1 MTTPDRSPF
10 GDVPDA
16 SEADLAEQQR
26 PVDDVDED
34 AWQDTQRVSL
44 DRDWQ
49 ANEADLVE
57 QSLAVPDD
65 DTEFER

>member
-1 MTTPDRSPF
+1 MTTPDRSAL

-26 PVDDVDED
+26 AVADVDED
-34 AWQDTQRVSL
+34 SWQDAQRVGL

-57 QSLAVPDD
+57 QSLVVPDD
-65 DTEFER
+65 DTEFDR

>member
-1 MTTPDRSPF
+1 MTTPDRRPF
-10 GDVPDA
+10 GDAPDA

-26 PVDDVDED
+26 PVGDVDEETWSD
-34 AWQDTQRVSL
+34 IQRVGP

-65 DTEFER
+65 DGEFDR